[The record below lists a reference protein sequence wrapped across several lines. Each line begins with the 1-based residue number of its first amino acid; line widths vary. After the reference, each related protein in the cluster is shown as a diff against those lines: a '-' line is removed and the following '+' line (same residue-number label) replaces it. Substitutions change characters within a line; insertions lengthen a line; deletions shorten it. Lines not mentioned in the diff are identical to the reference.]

1 MILNASRWCS
11 QCSACWRKRRAVE
24 TGAIRRPGARQCS
37 CRFREH
43 DLSQVLG
50 VMRACHAPEQPMHA
64 IVIRVIKRAKAV
76 RFACRFG
83 SHVQSLQSIEC
94 AALRFI
100 KLAAQ
105 ARRAFTRRLFP
116 INLIEISSWGSESIY
131 KTNGSRS
138 IGVYEVVP
146 VAGQAQRLLGRP
158 RASCIM
164 LN

>member
-1 MILNASRWCS
+1 
-11 QCSACWRKRRAVE
+11 
-24 TGAIRRPGARQCS
+24 
-37 CRFREH
+37 
-43 DLSQVLG
+43 
-50 VMRACHAPEQPMHA
+50 MRACHAPAQPMHA

-83 SHVQSLQSIEC
+83 IHIQSLQSIEC

-105 ARRAFTRRLFP
+105 TRRAFTRRLFP

-138 IGVYEVVP
+138 VGVYEVAP
-146 VAGQAQRLLGRP
+146 VAGQAQRLLGRW